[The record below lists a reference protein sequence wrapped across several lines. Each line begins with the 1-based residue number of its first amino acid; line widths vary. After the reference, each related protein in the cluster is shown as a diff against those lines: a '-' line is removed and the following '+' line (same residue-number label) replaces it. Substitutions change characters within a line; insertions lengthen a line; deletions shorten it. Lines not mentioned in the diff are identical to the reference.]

1 MQAKSDPSGEVFVS
15 EESIT
20 WGKKAL
26 RKSPLLSTVKI
37 NIGQSNSEKADS
49 SSMTTRLMER
59 DRQKVRQ
66 TLRDANTDLRLHL
79 PYAVHSA
86 GHFTCI
92 ISLNLQ
98 NQ

>member
-49 SSMTTRLMER
+49 SNMTTRLMER

>member
-1 MQAKSDPSGEVFVS
+1 
-15 EESIT
+15 
-20 WGKKAL
+20 
-26 RKSPLLSTVKI
+26 
-37 NIGQSNSEKADS
+37 
-49 SSMTTRLMER
+49 MTTRLMER

-98 NQ
+98 NQWKEVNSYGDEFPPPWGKEEVHGDQTSPGAREADVSS